1 MQITNAI
8 HDSIMQAIS
17 ADGRRKFSSLGEVY
31 FQNTGELVRLIT
43 VKIRKKYGAAVI
55 YADIWVLLANE
66 FAEFSLKHGH
76 TEPRP
81 KSLTCVTL
89 MNFPEI
95 MRCAYLE
102 NGLPSISWLERV
114 NKLFAALPADTAAL
128 ESIFA
133 GEFNAL
139 TTLERMPIFVHHMRT
154 IFESE

>member
-31 FQNTGELVRLIT
+31 FQNTGELVRLLT

-55 YADIWVLLANE
+55 YADMSVLLASE
-66 FAEFSLKHGH
+66 FAEFSHKHGH

-81 KSLTCVTL
+81 PSLTSALL

-102 NGLPSISWLERV
+102 NGLPSSGWLERAS
-114 NKLFAALPADTAAL
+114 KLFAALPADVSTL

-154 IFESE
+154 ILKSE

>member
-8 HDSIMQAIS
+8 HDLIMKAIS
-17 ADGRRKFSSLGEVY
+17 ADGRREFSSLGEVY
-31 FQNTGELVRLIT
+31 FQNTHELVRLLT
-43 VKIRKKYGAAVI
+43 VKIRNKYGAAVI
-55 YADIWVLLANE
+55 YAEMWVLLATE
-66 FAEFSLKHGH
+66 FAEFSHKHGH

-81 KSLTCVTL
+81 KSLTCVPL

-114 NKLFAALPADTAAL
+114 KKLFAALPADAAAL

-133 GEFNAL
+133 GEFNTL
-139 TTLERMPIFVHHMRT
+139 TTLERAPVFVRHMRT